1 MPSMPN
7 KPNPMKSNA
16 HDAIL
21 TYDLGTTRIKVALF
35 SVRGRLIGQRA
46 ARHQEFQ
53 HDDFSWQDADTWWS
67 DTVRLT
73 RELLM
78 RMAPGAKARRVIA
91 ISVSGRGGAAVFI
104 GRDGTVIGQPWSDRR
119 HKGEL
124 IALNEWRKGGAHVS
138 NYAAALL
145 AKKQWFAAN
154 EPARARQLR
163 HVLYAKDFL
172 IYRLTGNAV
181 TDPSSGPDAGAWDA
195 DALEHTASANLVPRV
210 AMPWDVAGPLDA
222 RAATALG
229 LDAGIPVAVGAHDGI
244 CANVGAGAGYPG
256 AYAIT
261 LGTHAV
267 VRAIRREIPVGSF
280 RFYGL
285 PPDRHVIGGNAVMGG
300 RAADWFLDLIFGTS
314 DRSRARHFKA
324 MDAAAA
330 RVPAGAAGVRFLP
343 FLSGQVAPAA
353 RPGASAVFTG
363 LRTSHDRADTYRAV
377 LEGGAFAIR
386 AIFDQIH
393 AWCGD
398 PAVIRL
404 TGSGSRSAIWCEIL
418 ANVIGRPLEASDEAV
433 EGRGAA
439 IFAAVALGIFP
450 DYDRAASALVHVKH
464 RYIPDAALT
473 SEYATLYRDWQTVAD
488 ATQSLDRRPD

>member
-1 MPSMPN
+1 MPD
-7 KPNPMKSNA
+7 KPK
-16 HDAIL
+16 HRDAIL

-35 SVRGRLIGQRA
+35 SMRGRLLGQRA
-46 ARHQEFQ
+46 ARHQEFRR
-53 HDDFSWQDADTWWS
+53 DELRWQDADAWWT
-67 DTVRLT
+67 DAVRLT
-73 RELLM
+73 RELLTRKM
-78 RMAPGAKARRVIA
+78 HGARPLHVVA

-119 HKGEL
+119 HRNEL
-124 IALNEWRKGGAHVS
+124 SALNEWRKGGAHVS

-145 AKKQWFAAN
+145 AKKQWFTAN

-172 IYRLTGNAV
+172 IYRLTGRAV
-181 TDPSSGPDAGAWDA
+181 TDPSSGPDADAWDERT
-195 DALEHTASANLVPRV
+195 LEHTAATNLVPRI

-222 RAATALG
+222 RAAIALG
-229 LDAGIPVAVGAHDGI
+229 LSAGIPVTVGAHDGI

-267 VRAIRREIPVGSF
+267 VRAIQREVPAGSF
-280 RFYGL
+280 RFYDL

-300 RAADWFLDLIFGTS
+300 RAADWFLDLIFGAN
-314 DRSRARHFKA
+314 DRSRPRHFKA

-330 RVPAGAAGVRFLP
+330 HVPAGAAGVRFLP
-343 FLSGQVAPAA
+343 FLSGQVAPTA

-363 LRTSHDRADTYRAV
+363 LRTSHDRYDAYRAV

-398 PAVIRL
+398 PAVICL
-404 TGSGSRSAIWCEIL
+404 TGSGARSAIWCEIL

-439 IFAAVALGIFP
+439 IFAAVALGRYP
-450 DYDRAASALVHVKH
+450 DYDHAAAALVPVKH
-464 RYIPDAALT
+464 HYVPDAAFCA
-473 SEYATLYRDWQTVAD
+473 EYATLYHDWQSVAD
-488 ATQSLDRRPD
+488 ATRPLDRHAP